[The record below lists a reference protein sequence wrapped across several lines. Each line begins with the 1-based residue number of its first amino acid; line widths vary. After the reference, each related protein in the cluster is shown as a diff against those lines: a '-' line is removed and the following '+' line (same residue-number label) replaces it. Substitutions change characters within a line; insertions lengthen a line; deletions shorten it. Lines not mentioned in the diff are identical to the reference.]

1 MVNKLS
7 ETISQPDP
15 MHIRLYS
22 SGTNGLIRAPIKR
35 GPVTLS
41 EMIYSNIAA
50 YQHHFMQNPV
60 IYYEILEVSITE
72 LDTKRFV
79 KCTFIDDKMKEFVK
93 NCYNFSLFTKTNY

>member
-1 MVNKLS
+1 MNKLS

-35 GPVTLS
+35 GAVTLS
-41 EMIYSNIAA
+41 EMICSNIAA
-50 YQHHFMQNPV
+50 YQHHFMQSPV

-93 NCYNFSLFTKTNY
+93 ELLQFFTFH